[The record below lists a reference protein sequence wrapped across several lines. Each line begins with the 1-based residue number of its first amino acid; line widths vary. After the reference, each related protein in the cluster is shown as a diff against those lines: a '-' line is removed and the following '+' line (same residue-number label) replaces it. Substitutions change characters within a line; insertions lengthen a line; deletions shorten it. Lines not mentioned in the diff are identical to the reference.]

1 MDQLRTKK
9 SIGQRRNRVI
19 GLFITGAIGIG
30 ATTYYWNAPNE
41 KLRSELTLATV
52 KQGDLPQLINGFGK
66 LKSADERFI
75 TAQDRGVVEKI
86 HLMPGA
92 EVTPESVIL
101 TLSNPDLTQ
110 ALLSSQ
116 MNLQSQQANL
126 RKLKLQQAREWLD
139 ETQFLDEL
147 TLDYQVLV
155 KTFSAKE
162 KLAAAGIVSQLEFL
176 ESQSGLKKVTAKR
189 EGQKK
194 RLLQIQN
201 LHQEAINIEKETIKQ
216 KQLLVELAQRNMNA
230 LSVKAGIKG
239 TLQELSV
246 KLGQSVLQGQ
256 QLVQL
261 GGKDKLIAL
270 VKVPQGIA
278 GNVMRGMLAKVNTRG
293 GIADG
298 VVSRINPTVDQGNI
312 EIELQLI
319 GTLPSNAKPE
329 LNIEASI
336 ELAQLKDVLY
346 LPLTARLQ
354 ANKQYQLY
362 LLQPNGTQ
370 ATLSTLHFGQISN
383 QYIELKHGASL
394 GQTIILDDLDND
406 SSEIT
411 IKSI

>member
-9 SIGQRRNRVI
+9 SKGQHRNLVI
-19 GLFITGAIGIG
+19 GMLTATVIGIG
-30 ATTYYWNAPNE
+30 VTTAYWNAPDE
-41 KLRSELTLATV
+41 KIRSELTLV
-52 KQGDLPQLINGFGK
+52 KVKKGNLPQLINGFGK
-66 LKSADERFI
+66 LKSADQRFI
-75 TAQDRGVVEKI
+75 TAQDRGVVENI

-92 EVTPESVIL
+92 EVTAESVIL

-110 ALLSSQ
+110 ALSSSQ
-116 MNLQSQQANL
+116 INLQSQQANL

-139 ETQFLDEL
+139 ETQSLDEL
-147 TLDYQVLV
+147 TLDHQVLV

-176 ESQSGLKKVTAKR
+176 KSQAELKKVTAKLR
-189 EGQKK
+189 GQKK
-194 RLLQIQN
+194 RLQQIQN
-201 LHQEAINIEKETIKQ
+201 LHEEAMNIEKETIKQ
-216 KQLLVELAQRNMNA
+216 KQLLVELAQKKINA

-239 TLQELSV
+239 TLQELPV

-261 GGKDKLIAL
+261 GGKNKLIAL

-278 GNVMRGMLAKVNTRG
+278 DSVQQGMLAKVNTRG
-293 GIADG
+293 GIADA

-312 EIELQLI
+312 EIELQLM
-319 GTLPSNAKPE
+319 GKLPSNAKPE

-346 LPLTARLQ
+346 LPLTSRLQ
-354 ANKQYQLY
+354 ANKQYRLY

-406 SSEIT
+406 SSEII

>member
-1 MDQLRTKK
+1 MDKIRTKK
-9 SIGQRRNRVI
+9 SKGLHRNLVI
-19 GLFITGAIGIG
+19 GLFITGVIGIG
-30 ATTYYWNAPNE
+30 ATTSYLNAPDE
-41 KLRSELTLATV
+41 KLRSELTLVKV

-66 LKSADERFI
+66 LKSADQRLI
-75 TAQDRGVVEKI
+75 TAQDRGVIEKI

-92 EVTPESVIL
+92 EVTAESVIL

-110 ALLSSQ
+110 ALSSSVI
-116 MNLQSQQANL
+116 NLQSQQANL

-139 ETQFLDEL
+139 ETQSLDEL
-147 TLDYQVLV
+147 TLDHQVLV

-176 ESQSGLKKVTAKR
+176 ESQAELKKATAKLG
-189 EGQKK
+189 GQKK
-194 RLLQIQN
+194 RLQQIQN
-201 LHQEAINIEKETIKQ
+201 LHEEAMNIEKETIKQ
-216 KQLLVELAQRNMNA
+216 KQLLVELAQKKIDA

-239 TLQELSV
+239 TLQELPV

-278 GNVMRGMLAKVNTRG
+278 DNVQHGMLAKVNTRG
-293 GIADG
+293 GIADA

-319 GTLPSNAKPE
+319 GKLPTNAKPE

-336 ELAQLKDVLY
+336 ELGQLKDVLY
-346 LPLTARLQ
+346 LPLTSRLQ

-362 LLQPNGTQ
+362 LLQPNGNQ
-370 ATLSTLHFGQISN
+370 ATLSTLNFGQISN

>member
-1 MDQLRTKK
+1 
-9 SIGQRRNRVI
+9 
-19 GLFITGAIGIG
+19 
-30 ATTYYWNAPNE
+30 
-41 KLRSELTLATV
+41 
-52 KQGDLPQLINGFGK
+52 
-66 LKSADERFI
+66 
-75 TAQDRGVVEKI
+75 
-86 HLMPGA
+86 
-92 EVTPESVIL
+92 
-101 TLSNPDLTQ
+101 
-110 ALLSSQ
+110 
-116 MNLQSQQANL
+116 
-126 RKLKLQQAREWLD
+126 
-139 ETQFLDEL
+139 
-147 TLDYQVLV
+147 
-155 KTFSAKE
+155 
-162 KLAAAGIVSQLEFL
+162 
-176 ESQSGLKKVTAKR
+176 
-189 EGQKK
+189 
-194 RLLQIQN
+194 
-201 LHQEAINIEKETIKQ
+201 
-216 KQLLVELAQRNMNA
+216 MNA

-239 TLQELSV
+239 TLQELPV
-246 KLGQSVLQGQ
+246 KLGQSVHQGQ

-278 GNVMRGMLAKVNTRG
+278 DNVVQGMLAKVNTRG
-293 GIADG
+293 GIADA